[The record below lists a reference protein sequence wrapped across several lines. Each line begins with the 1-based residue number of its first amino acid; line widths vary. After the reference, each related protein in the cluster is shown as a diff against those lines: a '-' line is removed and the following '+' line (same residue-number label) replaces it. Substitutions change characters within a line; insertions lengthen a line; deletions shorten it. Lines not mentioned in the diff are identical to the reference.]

1 MQSNDITAIIS
12 EREREWMHAWI
23 DKDEQKL
30 NAILADDFL
39 LSSARGIF
47 MNKQE
52 WMKSALGAFTCESFQ
67 WKEVKVRTYDN
78 VAVVNA
84 ITFQKAKVGEQ
95 DWSGKFML
103 TDVWVYNDGRWQVV
117 ARQGTGPLNE

>member
-1 MQSNDITAIIS
+1 MQSKEITAIII
-12 EREREWMHAWI
+12 EREREWMQAWI

-52 WMKSALGAFTCESFQ
+52 WVKSALGAFTCESFQ

-84 ITFQKAKVGEQ
+84 ISFQKANVGEQ
-95 DWSGKFML
+95 DWSGDFIV
-103 TDVWVYNDGRWQVV
+103 TDVWVNKNGKWQVV
-117 ARQGTGPLNE
+117 ARHGTGPLNK